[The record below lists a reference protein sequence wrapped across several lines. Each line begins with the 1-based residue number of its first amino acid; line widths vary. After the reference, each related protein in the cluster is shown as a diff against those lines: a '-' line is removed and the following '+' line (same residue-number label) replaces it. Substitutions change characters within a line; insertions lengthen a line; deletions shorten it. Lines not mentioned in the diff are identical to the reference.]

1 MSPTPWQRRAR
12 AVVAIVAV
20 AFAIVVVF
28 ALKRR
33 PAPAAQP
40 AARTDPGAIVEV
52 TGGRVERFKLSHEDV
67 RVAYGRQ
74 LTYENGST
82 KLMDVTISSDERAG
96 GRSFTVTGNE
106 ANVGQNESTLQ
117 MNGHVQLAASDG
129 LTARTEHASYSDK
142 DGFVRAMG
150 PVEFSRGR
158 MTGSGIGMTY
168 DTMRDVLVILDR
180 AIVHVAPD
188 EHGAGAAEIAS
199 GTAAFARREK
209 NIHFDRDVK
218 LQRGG
223 QWLEA
228 DAAVA
233 YLTADE
239 KQIQLMELRG
249 RSRITKEKPAAGGL
263 QEMTGRD
270 MDLKYAADGQA
281 LEHAVLR
288 GDGAVVL
295 AGSALAG
302 SALAGSAESAGR
314 QITASTIDVSLAPD
328 GATPVALTGRESV
341 VLTLPAEAGV
351 PARTIRSTAMD
362 AKGEPGRGLTQAQF
376 TGDVEFRERGPGN
389 NVNNVGT
396 GETVVDRVARA
407 ATLDVALKPAMAGIQ
422 DARFSRGVRFFES
435 AGEGSAVDN
444 RCAAG
449 QSSRFQM
456 CAAAIR
462 YDLDKGVLALT
473 GSEPGSV
480 RPRVVNDRI
489 AIDATRIDVTLAGP
503 DVKAAGAVKSVV
515 AAGRDGAKS
524 DTRLPSMF
532 RQDRPVNVTADA
544 LDYGGA
550 ASMATYTGNAQ
561 LWQDETSVKAPSI
574 ILNDKTGDLTAGGNV
589 TTVTVRDSV
598 AKDKKTERVRSI
610 ATAADFR
617 YEESAH
623 RATYT
628 GKAHMNSPDG
638 DMTGEKIELYLKPAA
653 QAGAGGSDENDL
665 DRVEAYETVTLRDKN
680 RTTTG
685 TRLTYTTADGRYLV
699 TGAPVKVLD
708 ECLRETTGRT
718 LTYLKSSDTISID
731 GNEQTRTQTKGSAQC
746 P

>member
-1 MSPTPWQRRAR
+1 MTPWQRRAR
-12 AVVAIVAV
+12 SAIAIVAV
-20 AFAIVVVF
+20 AFAIVVLF

-33 PAPAAQP
+33 PQAPAQS
-40 AARTDPGAIVEV
+40 AARTDPGAVVEV
-52 TGGRVERFKLSHEDV
+52 TGGRVERFKLSREDV

-82 KLMDVTISSDERAG
+82 KLMDVTISADERGPQRGSRAGDPERAG

-129 LTARTEHASYSDK
+129 MTARTEHATYSDK
-142 DGFVRAMG
+142 DGVVRAMG

-158 MTGSGIGMTY
+158 MTGSGMGMTY

-180 AIVHVAPD
+180 TIVHVAPD
-188 EHGAGAAEIAS
+188 ERGAGAVEVAS

-209 NIHFDRDVK
+209 TIRFERDVK
-218 LQRGG
+218 LHRGG
-223 QWLEA
+223 QLLEA

-239 KQIQLMELRG
+239 KQIESMELRG

-263 QEMTGRD
+263 QELTGRD
-270 MDLKYAADGQA
+270 MDLKYAADGQS

-288 GDGAVVL
+288 GDGTILL
-295 AGSALAG
+295 AGSPGA
-302 SALAGSAESAGR
+302 AGR
-314 QITASTIDVSLAPD
+314 QITASTIDVTLAPD
-328 GATPVALTGRESV
+328 GATPVALAARESV
-341 VLTLPAEAGV
+341 VLTLPPERGV
-351 PARTIRSTAMD
+351 PARTIRSAAMD
-362 AKGEPGRGLTQAQF
+362 GKGEPGRGLTQARF
-376 TGDVEFRERGPGN
+376 TGDVEFRERGPGGSEEN
-389 NVNNVGT
+389 
-396 GETVVDRVARA
+396 VVDRVARA

-422 DARFSRGVRFFES
+422 DARFSHGVRFFEG
-435 AGEGSAVDN
+435 AEGGFDN

-473 GSEPGSV
+473 GSEPGFV

-503 DVKAAGAVKSVV
+503 DVQAAGAVKSVV
-515 AAGRDGAKS
+515 AAGRGGGSKS

-544 LDYGGA
+544 LDYSGA
-550 ASMATYTGNAQ
+550 ASKANYTGNAQ
-561 LWQDETSVKAPSI
+561 LWQDETSVKAPTI
-574 ILNDKTGDLTAGGNV
+574 NLDDKSGDLTASGNV
-589 TTVTVRDSV
+589 TTVTVRDSIS
-598 AKDKKTERVRSI
+598 KDKKKERIRSI

-638 DMTGEKIELYLKPAA
+638 DMTAEKIELYLKPAGK
-653 QAGAGGSDENDL
+653 AGAGASDENDL
-665 DRVEAYETVTLRDKN
+665 DHVEAYDTVTLRDKN

-685 TRLTYTTADGRYLV
+685 TRLTYTTADGRYFV

-708 ECLRETTGRT
+708 ECGRETTGRT
-718 LTYLKSSDTISID
+718 LTYLKSSDTITID
-731 GNEQTRTQTKGSAQC
+731 GNEQTRTQTKGVAQC

>member
-1 MSPTPWQRRAR
+1 MSPSRWQRRAR
-12 AVVAIVAV
+12 SVIAIVAV
-20 AFAIVVVF
+20 VFAIAVVF

-33 PAPAAQP
+33 PQSPVQP
-40 AARTDPGAIVEV
+40 AVRTDPGAVVEV
-52 TGGRVERFKLSHEDV
+52 TGGRVERFKLSREDV
-67 RVAYGRQ
+67 RVAYLRQ

-82 KLMDVTISSDERAG
+82 KLMDVTISADERAG

-129 LTARTEHASYSDK
+129 MTARTEHASYSDK
-142 DGFVRAMG
+142 DGYVRAMG

-158 MTGSGIGMTY
+158 MTGSGMGMTY
-168 DTMRDVLVILDR
+168 DTTHDVLVILDR
-180 AIVHVAPD
+180 TIVHVAPD
-188 EHGAGAAEIAS
+188 ERGAGAVEVAS

-209 NIHFDRDVK
+209 TIRFERDVK

-223 QWLEA
+223 QLLEA

-233 YLTADE
+233 HLTADE

-263 QEMTGRD
+263 QELTGRD

-288 GDGAVVL
+288 GDGAVIL

-302 SALAGSAESAGR
+302 SAGAAGR
-314 QITASTIDVSLAPD
+314 QIKASTIDVTLAPD
-328 GATPVALTGRESV
+328 GATPVALTARESV
-341 VLTLPAEAGV
+341 VLTLPPERGV
-351 PARTIRSTAMD
+351 PARTIRSAAMD
-362 AKGEPGRGLTQAQF
+362 GKGEPGRGLTQAQF
-376 TGDVEFRERGPGN
+376 TGDVEFRERGPG
-389 NVNNVGT
+389 GT
-396 GETVVDRVARA
+396 GENVVDRVARA

-422 DARFSRGVRFFES
+422 DARFSHGVRFLEG
-435 AGEGSAVDN
+435 AGGPADGPADN

-473 GSEPGSV
+473 GSEPGYV

-503 DVKAAGAVKSVV
+503 DVKAAGVVKSVV
-515 AAGRDGAKS
+515 AAGRGGGSKS

-544 LDYGGA
+544 LDYSGGA
-550 ASMATYTGNAQ
+550 SKATYTGNAQ

-574 ILNDKTGDLTAGGNV
+574 ILDDKTGDLTASGNV
-589 TTVTVRDSV
+589 TTVTVRNSV
-598 AKDKKTERVRSI
+598 TRDKKTERVRSI

-628 GKAHMNSPDG
+628 DKAHMNSPDG
-638 DMTGEKIELYLKPAA
+638 DMTADKIELFLKPAGP
-653 QAGAGGSDENDL
+653 AGPGGLGEDDL
-665 DRVEAYETVTLRDKN
+665 ERAEAYDNVTLRDKN
-680 RTTTG
+680 RTITG
-685 TRLTYTTADGRYLV
+685 TRLTYTTADGRYV
-699 TGAPVKVLD
+699 VIGAPVKELD
-708 ECLRETTGRT
+708 ECRRETSGRT
-718 LTYLKSSDTISID
+718 LTYLKSSETITID
-731 GNEQTRTQTKGSAQC
+731 GNEVTRTQTKGSAQC